1 MLPQVQPLPLVALLV
16 QGALLALGL
25 LAYLVHPAATFWVML
40 ALLMASSLN
49 LVVCLLWLQRR
60 QADGQSRA
68 ATSDASAMPS
78 RATEV
83 EGVEATADEGLR
95 RRLQGLEGDLAL
107 RERRLDRLLA
117 GRDRAREESRLK
129 SDYLALLGREL
140 YPLIERMDELL
151 ARDANEVTGSDYQ
164 QVVHEFRERL
174 SDVAT
179 LLAGISG
186 EQRQPDSATA
196 QEHQAPRVLI
206 VDDGPV
212 NLMLARQVLERQG
225 LEVRTATSGEEALT
239 CLDVES
245 FDMVLMDIYM
255 PGMDG
260 VEASRHWRAREARR
274 FPGRR
279 SILVALTANASDEDR
294 RRFREAGLD
303 DYLAKPYRPHAL
315 IECVRHWL
323 PGHFDTPFAPPSDT
337 PLDTPLD
344 TPSDSQKDS

>member
-40 ALLMASSLN
+40 VLLLASSLN
-49 LVVCLLWLQRR
+49 LLVCLTLFQRR
-60 QADGQSRA
+60 QANGQSGVATPEA
-68 ATSDASAMPS
+68 ANVPS
-78 RATEV
+78 RA
-83 EGVEATADEGLR
+83 EGAECTADDGLR
-95 RRLQGLEGDLAL
+95 RRLQGLEDDLAL

-140 YPLIERMDELL
+140 YPLTERMDELL
-151 ARDANEVTGSDYQ
+151 TRDASDVTDMDCQ
-164 QVVHEFRERL
+164 QVVRELRERL
-174 SDVAT
+174 GDVAT

-186 EQRQPDSATA
+186 DEPQPDGGATEEE
-196 QEHQAPRVLI
+196 QTPRVLI

-225 LEVRTATSGEEALT
+225 LEVRTATSGVEALA
-239 CLDVES
+239 CLEAEP
-245 FDMVLMDIYM
+245 FDLVLMDIYM

-260 VEASRHWRAREARR
+260 VQASRHWRAEEARR
-274 FPGRR
+274 YPGRR

-294 RRFREAGLD
+294 RRFRDAGLD

-315 IECVRHWL
+315 VERVRHWL
-323 PGHFDTPFAPPSDT
+323 PGRFGTPFSPASDTPSDT
-337 PLDTPLD
+337 PP
-344 TPSDSQKDS
+344 DSPKES